1 MAALSEEQP
10 GRLWLVVLQS
20 TPASHMVW
28 KRKYP
33 QHTLLLLAGTST
45 WGEEEEQGL
54 EQRSASIVTGRA
66 EWTQQSRRGGSPPF
80 TVVCS
85 QGKLFEGEYVM
96 ALSFQVRQCK
106 VDLVGP

>member
-45 WGEEEEQGL
+45 WGEEEERGL

-66 EWTQQSRRGGSPPF
+66 EMDTAVTQRWFSSLHRGLQP
-80 TVVCS
+80 
-85 QGKLFEGEYVM
+85 GKAV
-96 ALSFQVRQCK
+96 
-106 VDLVGP
+106 